1 VDNQRQDSVYSL
13 KMKAGKRRTYF
24 FDVRKTK
31 GEDFYLTL
39 TESTKKMNGEGYE
52 RHKIF
57 LYKEDFNR
65 FLDYF
70 QDAVNHVKTELL
82 PDYDFDEFNRY
93 EEYEPGEEA
102 QQPNPDDTHS
112 QKGKYFEPGE
122 ENNKE
127 DDMSW

>member
-31 GEDFYLTL
+31 GEDYYLTL

-93 EEYEPGEEA
+93 EEYDQGEDYGKDNPE
-102 QQPNPDDTHS
+102 NPDS
-112 QKGKYFEPGE
+112 RKGNYFQSSED
-122 ENNKE
+122 NNKE